1 MFIDIKTDVFNAQNQ
16 SVAFKEHTR
25 KMIFSFKKPAKG
37 KGTFNVLTESMKYN
51 ANETLIKR
59 GLEKG
64 LYYLVWAYLALMLN
78 EEKTSDRLT

>member
-1 MFIDIKTDVFNAQNQ
+1 MSTSVALKELYVVAMFIDIKTDVFNAQNQ

-25 KMIFSFKKPAKG
+25 KMIFPFKKPTKG

-64 LYYLVWAYLALMLN
+64 LYYLV
-78 EEKTSDRLT
+78 

>member
-1 MFIDIKTDVFNAQNQ
+1 
-16 SVAFKEHTR
+16 
-25 KMIFSFKKPAKG
+25 
-37 KGTFNVLTESMKYN
+37 MKYN

-64 LYYLVWAYLALMLN
+64 LYYLVWAYMALMLN